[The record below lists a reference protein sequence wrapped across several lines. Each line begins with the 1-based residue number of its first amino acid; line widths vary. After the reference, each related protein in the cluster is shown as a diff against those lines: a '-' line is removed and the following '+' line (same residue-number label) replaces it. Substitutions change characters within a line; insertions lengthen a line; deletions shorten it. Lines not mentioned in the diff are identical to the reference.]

1 MNSMDTPHPTL
12 FFFLSLT
19 ILLYLFSHSWLGTG
33 MCTSSHVMA
42 RRRSPLSLPCG
53 TNDNQRILTNLIVC
67 DRRRLSPIPA
77 SLLNIKSRLH
87 APRFVCKE
95 VVFFKKKIAFE
106 CVSGAPF
113 DASAVVSVPVGGD
126 RKGGVAGAGR
136 ASPADTNRCGGSWVM
151 FVNTH

>member
-95 VVFFKKKIAFE
+95 VVFFLKKKLHSNV
-106 CVSGAPF
+106 CPAPPSTPLQWF
-113 DASAVVSVPVGGD
+113 QCLW
-126 RKGGVAGAGR
+126 AGIGR
-136 ASPADTNRCGGSWVM
+136 EG
-151 FVNTH
+151 

>member
-1 MNSMDTPHPTL
+1 MNSMDTPHP
-12 FFFLSLT
+12 FFLSLT
-19 ILLYLFSHSWLGTG
+19 ILLYLFNHSWLGTG
-33 MCTSSHVMA
+33 MCASSHVMA
-42 RRRSPLSLPCG
+42 RRRSLLSLPCG
-53 TNDNQRILTNLIVC
+53 TNVNQRLLTNLIVY
-67 DRRRLSPIPA
+67 DRHRLSPIPA

-95 VVFFKKKIAFE
+95 VVFLKIAFE
-106 CVSGAPF
+106 CASGAPF

-136 ASPADTNRCGGSWVM
+136 ASPADANRCGGSWVM

>member
-1 MNSMDTPHPTL
+1 MNSMDTSHPTV
-12 FFFLSLT
+12 FFLSLT

-87 APRFVCKE
+87 APRVVCKE
-95 VVFFKKKIAFE
+95 VVFFLLFFLFFKLHSN
-106 CVSGAPF
+106 VRP
-113 DASAVVSVPVGGD
+113 VPPSTPLQWFQCLW
-126 RKGGVAGAGR
+126 AGIGR
-136 ASPADTNRCGGSWVM
+136 EG
-151 FVNTH
+151 

>member
-1 MNSMDTPHPTL
+1 MDTSHPTV
-12 FFFLSLT
+12 FFFKSLT

-87 APRFVCKE
+87 APRVVCKE
-95 VVFFKKKIAFE
+95 VVVGFFCFFLNCIRM
-106 CVSGAPF
+106 CVQRPPSTPLQWF
-113 DASAVVSVPVGGD
+113 QCLW
-126 RKGGVAGAGR
+126 AGIGR
-136 ASPADTNRCGGSWVM
+136 EG
-151 FVNTH
+151 

>member
-12 FFFLSLT
+12 FSFFFLSLT

-77 SLLNIKSRLH
+77 SLLNIKSQLH

-95 VVFFKKKIAFE
+95 VVVLFFLNCIRM
-106 CVSGAPF
+106 CVRRPLRRLCSGF
-113 DASAVVSVPVGGD
+113 SACGRGSEGRGS
-126 RKGGVAGAGR
+126 RGRAGFAGR
-136 ASPADTNRCGGSWVM
+136 HEPMRW
-151 FVNTH
+151 